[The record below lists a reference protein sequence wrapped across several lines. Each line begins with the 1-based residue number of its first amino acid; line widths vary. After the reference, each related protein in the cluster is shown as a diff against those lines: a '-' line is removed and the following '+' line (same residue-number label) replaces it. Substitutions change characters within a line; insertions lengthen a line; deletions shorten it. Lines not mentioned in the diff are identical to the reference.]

1 MNHIPLFC
9 REKWVEVLQCDNEE
23 YVEKVENNSNFHENL
38 QTVRAHVWH
47 VVLNYVT
54 PFQENF

>member
-1 MNHIPLFC
+1 MNHIPLSC
-9 REKWVEVLQCDNEE
+9 REKWVEVLRCDNEE
-23 YVEKVENNSNFHENL
+23 YVEKVENNSNLHENL

-47 VVLNYVT
+47 IVLNYIT